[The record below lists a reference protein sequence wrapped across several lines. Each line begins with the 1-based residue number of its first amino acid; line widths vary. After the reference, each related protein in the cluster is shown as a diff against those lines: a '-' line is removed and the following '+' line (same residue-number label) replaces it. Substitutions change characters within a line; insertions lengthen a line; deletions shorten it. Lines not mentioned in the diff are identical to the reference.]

1 MVSEET
7 GRISLVE
14 DGNVELGLDPDR
26 LRERLKALLR
36 IRRSDVDR
44 REAGYSYG

>member
-1 MVSEET
+1 VSEET

-14 DGNVELGLDPDR
+14 DGNVELSLDPER

-44 REAGYSYG
+44 REAGYSFG